1 MSQKKSPKKPTTSKK
16 KLRRQAR
23 KMEPRDLMD
32 KMLKEKPQLAGKL
45 IWNPPGKKKMS
56 AVILEYAEPLMEHA
70 ENVEQQNK
78 AIAMA
83 IICWNASL
91 LSGEDRDRILAEAF
105 AETGDMED
113 SGTQE
118 VLEFMLNR
126 KQELFPDNKRMVAD
140 WIVKDKG
147 DQLFIEV
154 ATTLPKEN
162 ENR

>member
-1 MSQKKSPKKPTTSKK
+1 MKKAMSKKMSNKKTTASKK

-23 KMEPRDLMD
+23 KMEPHSLMD
-32 KMLKEKPQLAGKL
+32 KMLKEKPQLAGRL
-45 IWNPPGKKKMS
+45 IRNPAGEEKMS

-91 LSGEDRDRILAEAF
+91 LNETDRERGLAEIY
-105 AETGDMED
+105 AETD
-113 SGTQE
+113 E
-118 VLEFMLNR
+118 VEASNIKEVITFMLNR
-126 KQELFPDNKRMVAD
+126 KQDLFPHNKRVVTD
-140 WIVKDKG
+140 WMVKDKG

-154 ATTLPKEN
+154 ATTLSE
-162 ENR
+162 